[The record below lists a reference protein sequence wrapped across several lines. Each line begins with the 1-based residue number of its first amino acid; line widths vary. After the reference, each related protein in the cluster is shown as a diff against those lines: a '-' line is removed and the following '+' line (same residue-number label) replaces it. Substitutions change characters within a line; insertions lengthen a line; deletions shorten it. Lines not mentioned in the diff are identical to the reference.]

1 MSLLLLVAE
10 TIKLF
15 YETLFQRPSQE
26 YSVDDINHFLN
37 TLDIPKPSTDQI
49 TRCNIDLTEKDLY
62 DSMKSM
68 ENDKSPGNDGLTKEF
83 YVTFW
88 DDIKATFVSSLKQ
101 AKERKEL
108 SISQRQ
114 AIIKLIE
121 KKDRDKRYIKNWRPI
136 WN

>member
-88 DDIKATFVSSLKQ
+88 NDIKATFISSLKQ